1 MSHAIPVTLTDN
13 PNPKPTDEK
22 KLGFGQIFT
31 DHMFLLDYEEGK
43 GWHSPRVV
51 PYGPFTLDPATT
63 VFHYGQAI
71 FEGMK
76 AYRAKN
82 DGVQVFRPKSYL
94 ARLNRSAARVCI
106 PELDT
111 ELVYAGLKKLLE
123 VEKDWV
129 PSSSGT
135 SLYIRPF
142 VIATEK
148 FLGVRP
154 SKMYIFSIILSPV
167 GAYYPEGFAPVKIYV
182 TDEFVRAVPGGLGE
196 AKTPANYAASLL
208 AAEVAKKKGYTQVLW
223 LDACDRKYIEEVGTM
238 NIVFKIAGEVITPA
252 LEGSILGGMTRDSV
266 LYLLR
271 KWGVPVVE
279 RRISIEEV
287 YAAHANG
294 TLEEVFGTGTA
305 AVISPV
311 SELNWQGNTVTINE
325 GKVGELS
332 QKLFDEITGIQYGDR
347 EDKFGWIDK
356 IV

>member
-1 MSHAIPVTLTDN
+1 MSYAIPVTLTN
-13 PNPKPTDEK
+13 SPNPKPVDEK

-43 GWHSPRVV
+43 GWQNPRVV

-76 AYRAKN
+76 AYRSK
-82 DGVQVFRPKSYL
+82 DGEIQVFRPGSYL
-94 ARLNRSAARVCI
+94 ERMNRSAARVCI
-106 PELDT
+106 PKLDI
-111 ELVYAGLKKLLE
+111 ELVHAGLAKLLE

-129 PSSSGT
+129 PGSPGT

-142 VIATEK
+142 VIASEK

-154 SKMYIFSIILSPV
+154 AKTYIFSIILSPV

-223 LDACDRKYIEEVGTM
+223 LDAVERKYIEEVGTM

-271 KWGVPVVE
+271 HWGVPVVE
-279 RRISIEEV
+279 RRISIDEV

-311 SELNWQGNTVTINE
+311 SELNWQDKIITIND
-325 GKVGELS
+325 GKVGEVS
-332 QKLFDEITGIQYGDR
+332 QRLFDEITGIQYGER

>member
-1 MSHAIPVTLTDN
+1 MSYTIPVTLNDN
-13 PNPKPTDEK
+13 PSPKPADEK
-22 KLGFGQIFT
+22 SLGFGQLFT

-76 AYRAKN
+76 AYRAK
-82 DGVQVFRPKSYL
+82 DGGVQVFRPKSYL
-94 ARLNRSAARVCI
+94 ARMNRSAARVCI

-111 ELVYAGLKKLLE
+111 ELVYAGLQKLLE
-123 VEKDWV
+123 TEKDWV
-129 PSSSGT
+129 PGSPGT

-154 SKMYIFSIILSPV
+154 AKNYIFSIILSPV

-223 LDACDRKYIEEVGTM
+223 LDACERKYIEEVGTM
-238 NIVFKIAGEVITPA
+238 NIVFKIGGEVITPA

-266 LYLLR
+266 LFLLR
-271 KWGVPVVE
+271 QWGIPVVE
-279 RRISIEEV
+279 RRISIDEV

-294 TLEEVFGTGTA
+294 ALEEVFGTGTA

-311 SELNWQGNTVTINE
+311 SELNWQGKTITVND
-325 GKVGELS
+325 GKVGGLS
-332 QKLFDEITGIQYGDR
+332 QQLFDEITGIQYGDK
-347 EDKFGWIDK
+347 EDRFEWIAK

>member
-1 MSHAIPVTLTDN
+1 MSYTIPVTLNDN
-13 PNPKPTDEK
+13 PSPKPADEK
-22 KLGFGQIFT
+22 SLGFGQLFT

-76 AYRAKN
+76 AYRAK
-82 DGVQVFRPKSYL
+82 DGGVQVFRPKSYL
-94 ARLNRSAARVCI
+94 ARMNRSAARVCI

-111 ELVYAGLKKLLE
+111 ELVYAGLQKLLE
-123 VEKDWV
+123 TEKDWV
-129 PSSSGT
+129 PGSPGT

-154 SKMYIFSIILSPV
+154 AKNYIFSIILSPV

-223 LDACDRKYIEEVGTM
+223 LDACERKYIEEVGTM
-238 NIVFKIAGEVITPA
+238 NIVFKIGGEVITPA

-266 LYLLR
+266 LFLLR
-271 KWGVPVVE
+271 QWGIPVVE
-279 RRISIEEV
+279 RRISIDEV

-294 TLEEVFGTGTA
+294 ALEEVFGTGTA

-311 SELNWQGNTVTINE
+311 SELNWQGKTITVND
-325 GKVGELS
+325 GKVGGLS
-332 QKLFDEITGIQYGDR
+332 QQLFDEITGIQYGDK
-347 EDKFGWIDK
+347 EDRFEWITK

>member
-1 MSHAIPVTLTDN
+1 MSYTIPVTLTN
-13 PNPKPTDEK
+13 SPNSKPADEK
-22 KLGFGQIFT
+22 QLGFGQLFT

-76 AYRAKN
+76 AYRAK
-82 DGVQVFRPKSYL
+82 DGGVQVFRPKSYL

-106 PELDT
+106 PPVDT

-129 PSSSGT
+129 PSSAGT

-142 VIATEK
+142 IIASEK

-154 SKMYIFSIILSPV
+154 AKTYIFSIILSPV

-223 LDACDRKYIEEVGTM
+223 LDACERKYIEEVGTM
-238 NIVFKIAGEVITPA
+238 NIVFKIGGEVVTPA

-266 LYLLR
+266 LFLLR
-271 KWGVPVVE
+271 QWGVPVVE
-279 RRISIEEV
+279 RRISIEEL
-287 YAAHANG
+287 YAAHADG
-294 TLEEVFGTGTA
+294 TLEEIFGTGTA

-311 SELNWQGNTVTINE
+311 SELNWQGKTITVND
-325 GKVGELS
+325 GKVGQLS
-332 QKLFDEITGIQYGDR
+332 QKLFDHITGIQYGEK
-347 EDKFGWIDK
+347 EDEYDWIDK